1 MKTMKTQYVFSE
13 KNQVSIKVNKSENEW
28 YPINFQW
35 IPIQKLNDSM
45 NQ

>member
-1 MKTMKTQYVFSE
+1 MKTIKTRYVFSE
-13 KNQVSIKVNKSENEW
+13 KDQVSIKMNTSSDEW